1 MDNCFSLIYQILLGS
16 ERTEQDLDILST
28 IFFLLSKLKYDIFT
42 FDIYKLIFELLNS
55 IKDTQDKFEII
66 V

>member
-1 MDNCFSLIYQILLGS
+1 LGS

-28 IFFLLSKLKYDIFT
+28 IFFLLSKLKYDVFT
-42 FDIYKLIFELLNS
+42 FDIYKLIFELLNT
-55 IKDTQDKFEII
+55 IKDTPDKFEII